1 MLTAEDLKALFG
13 RRPASSSTPAAV
25 PNVVPEIRPETTQA
39 TGSGHTTEP
48 VAANTPAKAPG
59 LPVDAP
65 ETSTPPVTTP
75 APAGAPEANSEP
87 KLALPSFIIAE
98 PWSHQ
103 IEGVSFAVQTL
114 GQYGAVLLA
123 AEMGVGKTCVALL
136 SSIIRGARRILIVA
150 PKRVLQ
156 SWSEQLPRYL
166 AKNSYVLAVLDDEAG
181 TCEKRAE
188 FAADR
193 DEYAQALGRL
203 FIVSVNYDA
212 FWRDPLSAWIK
223 STKWDSII
231 YDESHRLKSP
241 GGKASKFA
249 QGLRAISRDVILATG
264 TPLAHSPLDIF
275 AQFRA
280 GMPWIW
286 GTNYASFRARYAK
299 MGGPQKTWVMGYQ
312 RVDELEARMAPLTW
326 RKTKAEALPY
336 LPSETVVEYSTE
348 FSPAAKK
355 IYDQLEK
362 EFVTYIDGS
371 ELTAANVLVKL
382 LRLAQVTGG
391 AVPTDDHLYH
401 VVDDAKRRLLAD
413 TLEDVYAPVV
423 IFARFRSD
431 IDFCHQAIEEADY
444 NQETGE
450 KKSFRKYEI
459 SGSANDYHAWKA
471 AAAAWN
477 ADTNGKATPP
487 ALVVQ
492 LQSGSEGISLVE
504 ASTAIYYSLTPRLIE
519 FDQSRA
525 RLHRPGQKNAV
536 TYIYLTVKGTVDQKV
551 LASLLKRKD
560 AIEEI
565 MQSVHERRTGGVK

>member
-1 MLTAEDLKALFG
+1 LSVTAPATAE
-13 RRPASSSTPAAV
+13 AS
-25 PNVVPEIRPETTQA
+25 
-39 TGSGHTTEP
+39 
-48 VAANTPAKAPG
+48 
-59 LPVDAP
+59 
-65 ETSTPPVTTP
+65 
-75 APAGAPEANSEP
+75 EANSEP
-87 KLALPSFIIAE
+87 VLQLPGIVIAE
-98 PWSHQ
+98 PWGHQ
-103 IEGVSFAVQTL
+103 AEGITFAVDTL
-114 GQYGAVLLA
+114 TKHGAVLLA
-123 AEMGVGKTCVALL
+123 AEMGCGKTLVALL
-136 SSIIRGARRILIVA
+136 AAVIRGSRRILVVA

-156 SWSEQLPRYL
+156 SWSEQLPKYL
-166 AKNSYVLAVLDDEAG
+166 AKHSYTLAVLDDEQG

-188 FAADR
+188 FAAAR
-193 DEYAQALGRL
+193 DEYAGALNRL
-203 FIVSVNYDA
+203 FLASVNYDA
-212 FWRDPLSAWIK
+212 FWREPLSTWIK
-223 STKWDSII
+223 SSKWDAVI

-241 GGKASKFA
+241 GGRASKFA
-249 QGLRAISRDVILATG
+249 QGLRAIARDVVLATG

-280 GMPWIW
+280 AAPWVW

-336 LPSETVVEYSTE
+336 LPSETVIEYSTD

-391 AVPTDDHLYH
+391 AVPTDDRLYH

-477 ADTNGKATPP
+477 ENSNGKATPP

-536 TYIYLTVKGTVDQKV
+536 SYIYLTVKGTVDQKV
-551 LASLLKRKD
+551 LSSLLKRKD

-565 MQSVHERRTGGVK
+565 MQSVHERRTGGSK